1 MCLGLMAW
9 AVSAMVQDPKFDDA
23 DTRAL
28 RKAQFLYQF
37 AQSNDWPDDV
47 KTGPFTIGVHENPAV
62 VEALLEKYAMQPVG
76 SQLLEVRAMEGDDVE
91 GYVHMLY
98 TEASGMALDRLVG
111 GLDGEPVMVVTAVQ
125 EAMPPQAAVNF
136 LFEGGRT
143 KYELNLDNAER
154 RGLLVGNRILSW
166 AVER

>member
-1 MCLGLMAW
+1 
-9 AVSAMVQDPKFDDA
+9 
-23 DTRAL
+23 
-28 RKAQFLYQF
+28 
-37 AQSNDWPDDV
+37 
-47 KTGPFTIGVHENPAV
+47 
-62 VEALLEKYAMQPVG
+62 
-76 SQLLEVRAMEGDDVE
+76 MEGEDVE

-125 EAMPPQAAVNF
+125 EAMPPQAVVNF